1 MIIDRS
7 KKQPRSFGKKS
18 KNSGKSI
25 NDIFKSNWASEY
37 NHYFVSPD
45 CAVCKTLSN
54 YDERLNASKPRKNF
68 SKRKLKLVFSRCA
81 DMKDQNAFLGVTPGS
96 CPWCIVRPLS
106 THTLRRGVGSTCV
119 PIPETSKDPF
129 LANATD
135 RTTDQGNA
143 DWSRFK
149 KLVSTALDKT
159 PLSAKD
165 PKKFASLI
173 VRCRDKCRKQQ
184 RKPLCES
191 FKRLDFRVGEL
202 QTVMSIVDRIF
213 EKLFQV
219 ARYLDL
225 YLIKE
230 NWVSSQTEDAYTQ
243 YVERKEKYL
252 QTKTS
257 ISERKLSQAYEQ
269 LININGPYESK
280 LFELLLSIGAIPRKE
295 LGGKL
300 IGDQAYAILNYPE
313 IVDMFQK
320 RKLASKRGRSIIIGS
335 ETFVNHMKT
344 YINLRR
350 RECAL
355 TCLGRNLCCKLVGY
369 TLSWVVQC
377 DWKDLYSV
385 LTYPLILLI

>member
-1 MIIDRS
+1 M
-7 KKQPRSFGKKS
+7 
-18 KNSGKSI
+18 
-25 NDIFKSNWASEY
+25 
-37 NHYFVSPD
+37 
-45 CAVCKTLSN
+45 
-54 YDERLNASKPRKNF
+54 
-68 SKRKLKLVFSRCA
+68 
-81 DMKDQNAFLGVTPGS
+81 
-96 CPWCIVRPLS
+96 
-106 THTLRRGVGSTCV
+106 
-119 PIPETSKDPF
+119 
-129 LANATD
+129 ANATD

-202 QTVMSIVDRIF
+202 QTGMSIVDRIF

-295 LGGKL
+295 RGGKL